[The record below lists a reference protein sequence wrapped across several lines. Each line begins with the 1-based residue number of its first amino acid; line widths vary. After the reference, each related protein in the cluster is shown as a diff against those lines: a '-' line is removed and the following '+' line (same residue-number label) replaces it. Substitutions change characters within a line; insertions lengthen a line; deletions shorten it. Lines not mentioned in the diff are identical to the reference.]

1 MLCWD
6 TIIPFYSIQWNEIVD
21 LLESNS
27 SAAKQKRIATNRS
40 VVWGEETITQN
51 FILIAA
57 EVGTKIWFSALWED
71 NRENTFKVGDVAK
84 TNCC

>member
-40 VVWGEETITQN
+40 VVWVRKLSLR
-51 FILIAA
+51 IL
-57 EVGTKIWFSALWED
+57 F
-71 NRENTFKVGDVAK
+71 
-84 TNCC
+84 